1 MHPVHTALLCSCAED
16 PANFGLARR
25 GRLRGPAAIEQQEAS
40 GCRDPVM
47 RSRPY
52 LSPERESGQ
61 NRLCSW
67 SRGETSGGGGGDTGV
82 RARKMRG
89 AASCPVPTVRLFQQ
103 PAPSLSRGFIL
114 TVSGLEN
121 GNTQKQKWLI
131 WIQRGTGCGLMTQD
145 S

>member
-1 MHPVHTALLCSCAED
+1 M
-16 PANFGLARR
+16 
-25 GRLRGPAAIEQQEAS
+25 
-40 GCRDPVM
+40 
-47 RSRPY
+47 
-52 LSPERESGQ
+52 
-61 NRLCSW
+61 
-67 SRGETSGGGGGDTGV
+67 